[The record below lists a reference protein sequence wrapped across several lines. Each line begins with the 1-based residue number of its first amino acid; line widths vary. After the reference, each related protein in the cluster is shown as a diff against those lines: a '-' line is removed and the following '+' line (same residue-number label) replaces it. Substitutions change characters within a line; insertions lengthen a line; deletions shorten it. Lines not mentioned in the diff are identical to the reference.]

1 MRGFISFLLGVKK
14 VNFYFVVK
22 QSKGQ
27 KTAGLGTLFNDEYDV
42 SIYNIVID
50 ENILGSVL
58 LHCYKASH

>member
-27 KTAGLGTLFNDEYDV
+27 KTAGLGTLVIDEYDV
-42 SIYNIVID
+42 SIY
-50 ENILGSVL
+50 IL
-58 LHCYKASH
+58 